1 MKKLYIFLLFI
12 GFTLPTFAFTVVL
25 DAGHGGNDAGAVGSF
40 SKEKNI
46 NLRYT
51 LLVGDMI
58 KKNIPDAK
66 VIYTRDKDVFVNLNE
81 RARIANKNKADLFI
95 SIHTNSSKNSSAN
108 GMETFTLGVSKSKE
122 NMEVAMLENSV
133 IKYEE
138 DYETKYEGFDPNS
151 VDSYIMFEF
160 MKDQYTDRSI
170 TCADLIQKGMIKAS
184 KRNDRGVRQA
194 GFLVLRA
201 TTMPSVLVELGFISN
216 KEEEKFLNNNDNQ
229 VKMATAIF
237 NAIKEYKH
245 ELDKKSGN
253 SVNEDLGRV
262 DDREGI
268 IRNEELKKEVTEPV
282 EVAKNENKLGV
293 RNFAESESNGQFIET
308 LPNDSKIAVGNEE
321 LGVKEENKENKGEIK
336 NEKGEIIP
344 NSTEYEFFIQY
355 LVSKNNYKE
364 DNAVFKGHTP
374 TKILNENKLYK
385 YLIGPFDVNTV
396 FTKRN
401 EITKDFPDAFIVA
414 YKEGKKVSTP
424 EAIQEAKDKLK

>member
-1 MKKLYIFLLFI
+1 MKKIYSILFFLGFLFPI
-12 GFTLPTFAFTVVL
+12 YAFTVVL
-25 DAGHGGNDAGAVGSF
+25 DAGHGGHDAGAVGSF

-66 VIYTRDKDVFVNLNE
+66 VIYTRDKDVFVDLNE
-81 RARIANKNKADLFI
+81 RARIANRKKADLFV

-108 GMETFTLGVSKSKE
+108 GMETFTLGVSRSKE

-133 IKYEE
+133 IMLED

-170 TCADLIQKGMIKAS
+170 TCADFIQKKMIQTS

-216 KEEEKFLNNNDNQ
+216 KDEEKYLNNNDNQ
-229 VKMATAIF
+229 VKLATAIF
-237 NAIKEYKH
+237 NGIKEYKR
-245 ELDKKSGN
+245 ELDKKSGISN
-253 SVNEDLGRV
+253 NEEL
-262 DDREGI
+262 E
-268 IRNEELKKEVTEPV
+268 IRNEELKKKEVKEDAKV
-282 EVAKNENKLGV
+282 EIKKEEIENKEV
-293 RNFAESESNGQFIET
+293 EKKDIE
-308 LPNDSKIAVGNEE
+308 
-321 LGVKEENKENKGEIK
+321 VKEEIT
-336 NEKGEIIP
+336 P
-344 NSTEYEFFIQY
+344 NSSLLTPNSNIEFYIQY
-355 LVSKNNYKE
+355 LVSKNNYKA
-364 DNAVFKGHTP
+364 DNAVFKGHAP
-374 TKILNENKLYK
+374 TKIINENNLYK

-396 FTKRN
+396 FDKRN
-401 EITKDFPDAFIVA
+401 EITKHFPDAFIVA
-414 YKEGKKVSTP
+414 YEEGKKVSTP
-424 EAIQEAKDKLK
+424 EAIQKAKDNLK

>member
-1 MKKLYIFLLFI
+1 MKKFYIFLLFI

-170 TCADLIQKGMIKAS
+170 TCADLIQKGIIKAS

-253 SVNEDLGRV
+253 SNSEELEV
-262 DDREGI
+262 
-268 IRNEELKKEVTEPV
+268 RNEELKKEVTEPV
-282 EVAKNENKLGV
+282 EVAKNENELGV
-293 RNFAESESNGQFIET
+293 RS
-308 LPNDSKIAVGNEE
+308 EE
-321 LGVKEENKENKGEIK
+321 LGVKEENKGELTK
-336 NEKGEIIP
+336 EKGEIIP

-385 YLIGPFDVNTV
+385 YLIGPFDVNAV

>member
-282 EVAKNENKLGV
+282 EVAKNENKLEV
-293 RNFAESESNGQFIET
+293 RS
-308 LPNDSKIAVGNEE
+308 EE
-321 LGVKEENKENKGEIK
+321 LGVKEENKGELTK
-336 NEKGEIIP
+336 EKGEIIP
-344 NSTEYEFFIQY
+344 NSEYEFFIQY

>member
-1 MKKLYIFLLFI
+1 MKYYIIMKKIYTILLFLGFLL
-12 GFTLPTFAFTVVL
+12 PTYAFTIVL
-25 DAGHGGNDAGAVGSF
+25 DAGHGGHDAGAVGSF

-66 VIYTRDKDVFVNLNE
+66 VIYTRDKDVFVDLNE
-81 RARIANKNKADLFI
+81 RARIANRNKADLFV
-95 SIHTNSSKNSSAN
+95 SIHTNSSKNTSAN
-108 GMETFTLGVSKSKE
+108 GMETFTLGVSRSKE

-133 IKYEE
+133 IKLEE

-170 TCADLIQKGMIKAS
+170 TCADFIQTKMINTS

-201 TTMPSVLVELGFISN
+201 TAMPSVLVELGFISN
-216 KEEEKFLNNNDNQ
+216 KDEEKYLNNNENQ
-229 VKMATAIF
+229 VKLATAIF
-237 NAIKEYKH
+237 NGIKEYKH
-245 ELDKKSGN
+245 ELDKKSGGAK
-253 SVNEDLGRV
+253 SEELAVRS
-262 DDREGI
+262 
-268 IRNEELKKEVTEPV
+268 EELKAEVTEPV
-282 EVAKNENKLGV
+282 EVTQPKKDLEA
-293 RNFAESESNGQFIET
+293 
-308 LPNDSKIAVGNEE
+308 
-321 LGVKEENKENKGEIK
+321 KEENKGELTK
-336 NEKGEIIP
+336 EKEEITA
-344 NSTEYEFFIQY
+344 NSEYEFYIQY
-355 LVSKNNYKE
+355 LVSKNNYSL

-374 TKILNENKLYK
+374 TKVLNENNLYK

-401 EITKDFPDAFIVA
+401 EITKYFPDAFIVA

>member
-1 MKKLYIFLLFI
+1 MKKIYSILFFLGFLFPI
-12 GFTLPTFAFTVVL
+12 YAFTVVL
-25 DAGHGGNDAGAVGSF
+25 DAGHGGHDAGAVGSF

-66 VIYTRDKDVFVNLNE
+66 VIYTRDKDVFVDLNE
-81 RARIANKNKADLFI
+81 RARIANRKKADLFV

-108 GMETFTLGVSKSKE
+108 GMETFTLGVSRSKE

-133 IKYEE
+133 IMLED

-170 TCADLIQKGMIKAS
+170 TCADFIQKKMIQTS

-216 KEEEKFLNNNDNQ
+216 KDEEKYLNNNDNQ
-229 VKMATAIF
+229 VKLATAIF
-237 NAIKEYKH
+237 NGIKEYKH
-245 ELDKKSGN
+245 ELDKKSGT
-253 SVNEDLGRV
+253 SVKS
-262 DDREGI
+262 
-268 IRNEELKKEVTEPV
+268 EELKTEVTEPV
-282 EVAKNENKLGV
+282 EVTQNENKLGV
-293 RNFAESESNGQFIET
+293 RS
-308 LPNDSKIAVGNEE
+308 EE

-336 NEKGEIIP
+336 NEKGEISP
-344 NSTEYEFFIQY
+344 NSEYEFFIQY
-355 LVSKNNYKE
+355 LVSKNNYKS
-364 DNAVFKGHTP
+364 DNAVFKGHAP
-374 TKILNENKLYK
+374 TKIINENNLYK

-396 FTKRN
+396 FEKRN
-401 EITKDFPDAFIVA
+401 EITKHFPDAFIVA
-414 YKEGKKVSTP
+414 YEEGKKVSTP
-424 EAIQEAKDKLK
+424 EAIQKAKENLK

>member
-1 MKKLYIFLLFI
+1 MKKIYTILLFLGFLL
-12 GFTLPTFAFTVVL
+12 PTYAFTIVL
-25 DAGHGGNDAGAVGSF
+25 DAGHGGHDAGAVGSF

-66 VIYTRDKDVFVNLNE
+66 VIYTRDKDVFVDLNE
-81 RARIANKNKADLFI
+81 RARIANRNKADLFV
-95 SIHTNSSKNSSAN
+95 SIHTNSSKNTSAN
-108 GMETFTLGVSKSKE
+108 GMETFTLGVSRSKE

-133 IKYEE
+133 IKLEE

-170 TCADLIQKGMIKAS
+170 TCADFIQTKMIQTS

-201 TTMPSVLVELGFISN
+201 TAMPSVLVELGFISN
-216 KEEEKFLNNNDNQ
+216 KDEEKYLNNNENQ
-229 VKMATAIF
+229 VKLATAIF
-237 NAIKEYKH
+237 NGIKEYKH
-245 ELDKKSGN
+245 ELDKKSGGAK
-253 SVNEDLGRV
+253 S
-262 DDREGI
+262 
-268 IRNEELKKEVTEPV
+268 EELKAEVTKPAE
-282 EVAKNENKLGV
+282 EAKTENKLGV
-293 RNFAESESNGQFIET
+293 RS
-308 LPNDSKIAVGNEE
+308 EE
-321 LGVKEENKENKGEIK
+321 LGVKEDNKENKGEIT
-336 NEKGEIIP
+336 P
-344 NSTEYEFFIQY
+344 NSDYEFYIQY
-355 LVSKNNYKE
+355 LVSKNNYKA

-374 TKILNENKLYK
+374 TKVLNENNLYK

-401 EITKDFPDAFIVA
+401 EITKNFPDAFIVA

>member
-1 MKKLYIFLLFI
+1 MKYYIIMKKIYTILLFLGFLL
-12 GFTLPTFAFTVVL
+12 PTYAFTIVL
-25 DAGHGGNDAGAVGSF
+25 DAGHGGHDAGAVGSF

-66 VIYTRDKDVFVNLNE
+66 VIYTRDKDVFVDLNE
-81 RARIANKNKADLFI
+81 RARIANRNKADLFV
-95 SIHTNSSKNSSAN
+95 SIHTNSSKNTSAN
-108 GMETFTLGVSKSKE
+108 GMETFTLGVSRSKE

-133 IKYEE
+133 IKLEE

-170 TCADLIQKGMIKAS
+170 TCADFIQTKMIQTS

-201 TTMPSVLVELGFISN
+201 TAMPSVLVELGFISN
-216 KEEEKFLNNNDNQ
+216 KDEEKYLNNNENQ
-229 VKMATAIF
+229 VKLATAIF
-237 NAIKEYKH
+237 NGIKEYKH
-245 ELDKKSGN
+245 ELDKKSGGAK
-253 SVNEDLGRV
+253 S
-262 DDREGI
+262 
-268 IRNEELKKEVTEPV
+268 EELKKDATIEIKKE
-282 EVAKNENKLGV
+282 EIENKEV
-293 RNFAESESNGQFIET
+293 EKKEIE
-308 LPNDSKIAVGNEE
+308 
-321 LGVKEENKENKGEIK
+321 VKEEITTNSSILT
-336 NEKGEIIP
+336 P
-344 NSTEYEFFIQY
+344 NSDYEFYIQY
-355 LVSKNNYKE
+355 LVSKNNYSL

-374 TKILNENKLYK
+374 TKVLNENNLYK

-396 FTKRN
+396 FKKRN
-401 EITKDFPDAFIVA
+401 EITKNFPDAFIVA

>member
-1 MKKLYIFLLFI
+1 MKKIYTILLFLGFLL
-12 GFTLPTFAFTVVL
+12 PTYAFTVVL
-25 DAGHGGNDAGAVGSF
+25 DAGHGGHDAGAVGSF

-66 VIYTRDKDVFVNLNE
+66 VIYTRDKDVFVDLNE
-81 RARIANKNKADLFI
+81 RARIANRNKADLFV

-108 GMETFTLGVSKSKE
+108 GMETFTLGVSRSKE

-133 IKYEE
+133 ITLEE
-138 DYETKYEGFDPNS
+138 DYQTKYEGFDPNS

-170 TCADLIQKGMIKAS
+170 TCADFIQSRMINAS
-184 KRNDRGVRQA
+184 QRNDRGVRQA

-201 TTMPSVLVELGFISN
+201 TAMPSVLVELGFISN
-216 KEEEKFLNNNDNQ
+216 KDEEKYLNNNENQ
-229 VKMATAIF
+229 VKLATAIF
-237 NAIKEYKH
+237 NGIKEYKH

-253 SVNEDLGRV
+253 SVNGELG
-262 DDREGI
+262 
-268 IRNEELKKEVTEPV
+268 IRNEELKAEVTEPV
-282 EVAKNENKLGV
+282 EVAQPKKDLE
-293 RNFAESESNGQFIET
+293 A
-308 LPNDSKIAVGNEE
+308 
-321 LGVKEENKENKGEIK
+321 KEENKGELTK
-336 NEKGEIIP
+336 EKGEISS
-344 NSTEYEFFIQY
+344 NSEYEFFIQY
-355 LVSKNNYKE
+355 LVSKNNYSA
-364 DNAVFKGHTP
+364 DNAVFKGHAP
-374 TKILNENKLYK
+374 TKVLNENNLYK

-396 FTKRN
+396 FNKRN
-401 EITKDFPDAFIVA
+401 EITKNFPDAFIVA

>member
-1 MKKLYIFLLFI
+1 MKKIYTILLFLGFLL
-12 GFTLPTFAFTVVL
+12 PTYAFTIVL
-25 DAGHGGNDAGAVGSF
+25 DAGHGGHDAGAVGSF

-66 VIYTRDKDVFVNLNE
+66 VIYTRDKDVFVDLNE
-81 RARIANKNKADLFI
+81 RARIANRNKADLFV
-95 SIHTNSSKNSSAN
+95 SIHTNSSKNTSAN
-108 GMETFTLGVSKSKE
+108 GMETFTLGVSRSKE

-133 IKYEE
+133 IKLEE

-170 TCADLIQKGMIKAS
+170 TCADFIQTKMINTS

-201 TTMPSVLVELGFISN
+201 TAMPSVLVELGFISN
-216 KEEEKFLNNNDNQ
+216 KDEEKYLNNNENQ
-229 VKMATAIF
+229 VKLATAIF
-237 NAIKEYKH
+237 NGIKEYKH
-245 ELDKKSGN
+245 ELDKKSGS
-253 SVNEDLGRV
+253 SVNS
-262 DDREGI
+262 
-268 IRNEELKKEVTEPV
+268 EELKAEVTEPV
-282 EVAKNENKLGV
+282 EVTQPKKDLEA
-293 RNFAESESNGQFIET
+293 
-308 LPNDSKIAVGNEE
+308 
-321 LGVKEENKENKGEIK
+321 KEENKGELTK
-336 NEKGEIIP
+336 EKEEITA
-344 NSTEYEFFIQY
+344 NSDYEFYIQY
-355 LVSKNNYKE
+355 LVSKNNYSL

-374 TKILNENKLYK
+374 TKVLNENNLYK

-401 EITKDFPDAFIVA
+401 EITKYFPDAFIVA

>member
-1 MKKLYIFLLFI
+1 MMKKIYTILLFLGFLL
-12 GFTLPTFAFTVVL
+12 PTYAFTVVL
-25 DAGHGGNDAGAVGSF
+25 DAGHGGHDAGAVGSF

-46 NLRYT
+46 NLRFA

-66 VIYTRDKDVFVNLNE
+66 VIYTRDKDVFVDLNE
-81 RARIANKNKADLFI
+81 RARIANRNKADLFV
-95 SIHTNSSKNSSAN
+95 SIHTNSSKNAKAN

-133 IKYEE
+133 IKLEE

-170 TCADLIQKGMIKAS
+170 TCADFIQTKMIQTS

-201 TTMPSVLVELGFISN
+201 TAMPSVLVELGFISN
-216 KEEEKFLNNNDNQ
+216 KDEEKYLNNNDNQ
-229 VKMATAIF
+229 VKLATAIF
-237 NAIKEYKH
+237 NGIKEYKH

-253 SVNEDLGRV
+253 SNS
-262 DDREGI
+262 
-268 IRNEELKKEVTEPV
+268 EELKNEVTEPAE
-282 EVAKNENKLGV
+282 EVKTENELGV
-293 RNFAESESNGQFIET
+293 RS
-308 LPNDSKIAVGNEE
+308 EE
-321 LGVKEENKENKGEIK
+321 LGVKEENKEKLENKKGEISS
-336 NEKGEIIP
+336 
-344 NSTEYEFFIQY
+344 NSEYEYEFFIQY

-364 DNAVFKGHTP
+364 DNAVFKGHAP
-374 TKILNENKLYK
+374 TKILNENNLYK

-396 FTKRN
+396 FNKRN
-401 EITKDFPDAFIVA
+401 EITKHFPDAFIVA

>member
-1 MKKLYIFLLFI
+1 MKKIYIFLLFI

-237 NAIKEYKH
+237 KAIKEYKN

-282 EVAKNENKLGV
+282 EVAKNENELGV
-293 RNFAESESNGQFIET
+293 RS
-308 LPNDSKIAVGNEE
+308 EE
-321 LGVKEENKENKGEIK
+321 LGVKEDNKEKLTK
-336 NEKGEIIP
+336 EKGEIIP
-344 NSTEYEFFIQY
+344 NSSFLIPNSTEIEFFIQY

-385 YLIGPFDVNTV
+385 YLIGPFDVNAV

>member
-12 GFTLPTFAFTVVL
+12 GFALPTFAFTVVL
-25 DAGHGGNDAGAVGSF
+25 DAGHGGHDAGAVGSF

-66 VIYTRDKDVFVNLNE
+66 VIYTRDKDVFVDLNE
-81 RARIANKNKADLFI
+81 RARIANRNKADLFI

-108 GMETFTLGVSKSKE
+108 GMETFTLGVSRSKE

-170 TCADLIQKGMIKAS
+170 TCADFIQKGMIKAS

-201 TTMPSVLVELGFISN
+201 TSMPSVLVELGFISN
-216 KEEEKFLNNNDNQ
+216 KEEEKYLNNNDNQ
-229 VKMATAIF
+229 VKLATAIF
-237 NAIKEYKH
+237 NGIKEYKH

-253 SVNEDLGRV
+253 SNSEGLGISVQTSGEPSLLELSRV
-262 DDREGI
+262 QPEITSGAS
-268 IRNEELKKEVTEPV
+268 NEELKKEVTEPV

-293 RNFAESESNGQFIET
+293 RN
-308 LPNDSKIAVGNEE
+308 EE
-321 LGVKEENKENKGEIK
+321 LGVKEENKENKEEIK
-336 NEKGEIIP
+336 NEKGEISP
-344 NSTEYEFFIQY
+344 NSEYEFFIQY
-355 LVSKNNYKE
+355 LVSKNNYKA
-364 DNAVFKGHTP
+364 DNAVFKGHAP
-374 TKILNENKLYK
+374 TKVLNENKLYK
-385 YLIGPFDVNTV
+385 YLIGPFDVNAV

>member
-1 MKKLYIFLLFI
+1 MKYYIIMKKIYTILLFLGFLL
-12 GFTLPTFAFTVVL
+12 PTYAFTIVL
-25 DAGHGGNDAGAVGSF
+25 DAGHGGHDAGAVGSF

-66 VIYTRDKDVFVNLNE
+66 VIYTRDKDVFVDLNE
-81 RARIANKNKADLFI
+81 RARIANRNKADLFV
-95 SIHTNSSKNSSAN
+95 SIHTNSSKNTSAN
-108 GMETFTLGVSKSKE
+108 GMETFTLGVSRSKE

-133 IKYEE
+133 IKLEE

-170 TCADLIQKGMIKAS
+170 TCADFIQTKMINTS

-201 TTMPSVLVELGFISN
+201 TAMPSVLVELGFISN
-216 KEEEKFLNNNDNQ
+216 KDEEKYLNNNENQ
-229 VKMATAIF
+229 VKLATAIF
-237 NAIKEYKH
+237 NGIKEYKH
-245 ELDKKSGN
+245 ELDKKSGG
-253 SVNEDLGRV
+253 SVNS
-262 DDREGI
+262 
-268 IRNEELKKEVTEPV
+268 EELKAEVTEPV
-282 EVAKNENKLGV
+282 EVTQPKKDLEA
-293 RNFAESESNGQFIET
+293 
-308 LPNDSKIAVGNEE
+308 
-321 LGVKEENKENKGEIK
+321 KEENKGELTK
-336 NEKGEIIP
+336 EKEEITA
-344 NSTEYEFFIQY
+344 NSDYEFYIQY
-355 LVSKNNYKE
+355 LVSKNNYSL

-374 TKILNENKLYK
+374 TKVLSENNLYK

-401 EITKDFPDAFIVA
+401 EITKNFPDAFIVA

>member
-1 MKKLYIFLLFI
+1 MKYYIIMKKIYTILLFLGFLL
-12 GFTLPTFAFTVVL
+12 PTYAFTIVL
-25 DAGHGGNDAGAVGSF
+25 DAGHGGHDAGAVGSF

-66 VIYTRDKDVFVNLNE
+66 VIYTRDKDVFVDLNE
-81 RARIANKNKADLFI
+81 RARIANRNKADLFV
-95 SIHTNSSKNSSAN
+95 SIHTNSSKNTSAN
-108 GMETFTLGVSKSKE
+108 GMETFTLGVSRSKE

-133 IKYEE
+133 IKLEE

-170 TCADLIQKGMIKAS
+170 TCADFIQTKMINTS

-201 TTMPSVLVELGFISN
+201 TAMPSVLVELGFISN
-216 KEEEKFLNNNDNQ
+216 KDEEKYLNNNENQ
-229 VKMATAIF
+229 VKLATAIF
-237 NAIKEYKH
+237 NGIKEYKH
-245 ELDKKSGN
+245 ELDKKSGG
-253 SVNEDLGRV
+253 SVNS
-262 DDREGI
+262 
-268 IRNEELKKEVTEPV
+268 EELKAEVTEPV
-282 EVAKNENKLGV
+282 EVTQPKKDLEA
-293 RNFAESESNGQFIET
+293 
-308 LPNDSKIAVGNEE
+308 
-321 LGVKEENKENKGEIK
+321 KEENKGELTK
-336 NEKGEIIP
+336 EKEEITA
-344 NSTEYEFFIQY
+344 NSEYEFYIQY
-355 LVSKNNYKE
+355 LVSKNNYSL

-374 TKILNENKLYK
+374 TKVLNENNLYK

-401 EITKDFPDAFIVA
+401 EITKYFPDAFIVA

>member
-1 MKKLYIFLLFI
+1 MKYYIIMKKIYTILLFLGFLL
-12 GFTLPTFAFTVVL
+12 PTYAFTIVL
-25 DAGHGGNDAGAVGSF
+25 DAGHGGHDAGAVGSF

-66 VIYTRDKDVFVNLNE
+66 VIYTRDKDVFVDLNE
-81 RARIANKNKADLFI
+81 RARIANRNKADLFV
-95 SIHTNSSKNSSAN
+95 SIHTNSSKNTSAN
-108 GMETFTLGVSKSKE
+108 GMETFTLGVSRSKE

-133 IKYEE
+133 IKLEE

-170 TCADLIQKGMIKAS
+170 TCADFIQTKMINTS

-201 TTMPSVLVELGFISN
+201 TAMPSVLVELGFISN
-216 KEEEKFLNNNDNQ
+216 KDEEKYLNNNENQ
-229 VKMATAIF
+229 VKLATAIF
-237 NAIKEYKH
+237 NGIKEYKH

-253 SVNEDLGRV
+253 SNS
-262 DDREGI
+262 
-268 IRNEELKKEVTEPV
+268 EELKNEVKVEDKVEIKTEKTENINV
-282 EVAKNENKLGV
+282 ENKDIK
-293 RNFAESESNGQFIET
+293 A
-308 LPNDSKIAVGNEE
+308 
-321 LGVKEENKENKGEIK
+321 KEEIT
-336 NEKGEIIP
+336 P
-344 NSTEYEFFIQY
+344 NSTLLTPNSDYEFYIQY
-355 LVSKNNYKE
+355 LVSKNNYKA
-364 DNAVFKGHTP
+364 DNAVFKGHAP
-374 TKILNENKLYK
+374 TKVLNENNLYK

-401 EITKDFPDAFIVA
+401 EITKNFPDAFIVA